1 MSVSRRIA
9 GGITVLTAT
18 AAVATG
24 IVVSTADARDG
35 RAGAAG
41 AAQALPAKPAKPAPP
56 AAVPQGMPYEPAAA
70 TREQPALRQA
80 AFAPGSYTVKIT
92 GQYQSKNNWCV
103 PTSSSISLRT
113 LGIKVSQATLAKK
126 MGTAGPGTTARKA
139 VPVLNAYAKPKH
151 LGYRYGD
158 DISTGAKL
166 MTKVRYDAGVL
177 HRATVLGVWAD
188 DLPWNAKQGF
198 PNHTGH
204 AIVVYGYNTAK
215 QTITVWDPWK
225 ATGGR
230 HTISAAKLSAVSQ
243 KGGMF
248 LINPTL

>member
-1 MSVSRRIA
+1 MPVSRWIA
-9 GGITVLTAT
+9 GGIATLTAT

-35 RAGAAG
+35 ARDGGRAGAAG
-41 AAQALPAKPAKPAPP
+41 AAQALPTQP
-56 AAVPQGMPYEPAAA
+56 AAIPQGMPYEPVAAP
-70 TREQPALRQA
+70 RSQPALQQA
-80 AFAPGSYTVKIT
+80 AAAPGSYTVKIT

-113 LGIKVSQATLAKK
+113 LGVNVSQATLAKK
-126 MGTAGPGTTARKA
+126 MKTAGPGTTARQA
-139 VPVLNAYAKPKH
+139 LPVLNAYAKPKH
-151 LGYRYGD
+151 LAYRTGD
-158 DISTGAKL
+158 DISTGTKL
-166 MTKVRYDAGVL
+166 LTKVRYDAGVL

-188 DLPWNAKQGF
+188 DLPWNTKQGF

-204 AIVVYGYNTAK
+204 AIVVYGYNASK
-215 QTITVWDPWK
+215 KTITVWDPWK
-225 ATGGR
+225 ATGGK

-248 LINPTL
+248 VINPTL